1 MLMRTYRRIG
11 LALLIALAVSTPVS
25 AQLADD
31 RLTLNASFGPSFA
44 NLGTTFA
51 ATTGLDF
58 RLNDR
63 VTLVGEFG
71 MLPRASMDDAR
82 EVAPPF
88 TGEAPKVTA
97 YHWNGNLKV
106 RPFDLRNVSPYVT
119 AGVGSFVADAVS
131 ESREV
136 NGITVEDRRRA
147 TDLAT
152 NLGAGLVY
160 RVNDWLG
167 LNADYR
173 TFFVHRD
180 AEDPRVHRFTTG
192 VSFFLK

>member
-1 MLMRTYRRIG
+1 MLMRTYLRIG
-11 LALLIALAVSTPVS
+11 LALLTVLAMSTPVS
-25 AQLADD
+25 AQAADD
-31 RLTLNASFGPSFA
+31 RLTVNASLGPSFG
-44 NLGTTFA
+44 NVGTTFA

-58 RLNDR
+58 RLSDR

-71 MLPRASMDDAR
+71 MLPRASMEEAR

-88 TGEAPKVTA
+88 TGEALKMTA
-97 YHWNGNLKV
+97 YHWNGNVKV
-106 RPFDLRNVSPYVT
+106 RPFELAKVSPYVT

-147 TDLAT
+147 ADLAT
-152 NLGAGLVY
+152 NLGGGLVY

-167 LNADYR
+167 LSADYR